1 MILKPATDICKRNP
15 KFFTRF
21 QFMQNHFTY
30 NAKDPLDEKGVFL
43 CSWRGARSPDLTIM
57 SRAPAILPYLKLSK
71 TSVNKLIVLMTQSS
85 GNIKDYL
92 ELWAN
97 GGQNNVE
104 CLPNHVES

>member
-1 MILKPATDICKRNP
+1 MS
-15 KFFTRF
+15 
-21 QFMQNHFTY
+21 
-30 NAKDPLDEKGVFL
+30 
-43 CSWRGARSPDLTIM
+43 SWSGARSRDLTIM

-104 CLPNHVES
+104 